1 MAIEEAMEEK
11 IQGAALQIIEGGARL
26 TVRVAKSLALTLLNS
41 GWQLAKGGAGKAIE
55 AIEKQRGTGNVG
67 EKRLQQMGED
77 VHEIRL
83 DDQETL
89 KEVTRSLRQAGL
101 TYGVEKTTDGGY
113 YLHFQGKDADHLMH
127 AVDRAFKQLG
137 LEFNPSDV
145 LKVPAEPAQERTGEE
160 TRQTDGPAQTKPE
173 RTSGTTDPEA
183 AKPSEPEPETNGRV
197 EWGNVRPDILDYGT
211 TEFAATHEQLAG
223 LTPQET
229 RDAIDKDPELRQEF
243 DKSLHD
249 DYGQTY
255 ASESVR
261 RRDEPPAP
269 AEGRATSTDAG
280 KPEPAAAPTPGPGD
294 DAGNIGVKA
303 PGPKTRKEF
312 FERFRTRYKAKLD
325 DAKTRKAPAK
335 KLDRTRSR

>member
-26 TVRVAKSLALTLLNS
+26 TVRVAKSLALALLNS

-145 LKVPAEPAQERTGEE
+145 LKVPAETAQERTGTE
-160 TRQTDGPAQTKPE
+160 TPEE
-173 RTSGTTDPEA
+173 RTGATRSTEAGDPEGT
-183 AKPSEPEPETNGRV
+183 PEPETTGRI
-197 EWGNVRPDILDYGT
+197 EWEDVRPDILDYAA

-294 DAGNIGVKA
+294 DAGNVGVKA
-303 PGPKTRKEF
+303 PWPKTRKEF

-335 KLDRTRSR
+335 KLDRTRNR